1 MVMPVGR
8 VYLLRHGETEWSLS
22 GRHTGRTDIPLTDR
36 GRELA
41 AEAGRLVPD
50 LRDTPPALVLTSPR
64 SRARDTARLAGLHV
78 DDVDDRLAEW
88 DYGEYEGRTTPEI
101 RETVPGWTVWTHPCP
116 GGETA
121 DEVGKRADG
130 LIAHVTD
137 ALGQG
142 DVVLVGHGHFSRVLV
157 ARWIGLP
164 ATEGVRF
171 AMDAASWAVLG
182 HERGV
187 PRLDHVNLPPKGTP

>member
-1 MVMPVGR
+1 MTAGR
-8 VYLLRHGETEWSLS
+8 VFLLRHGETEWSRS
-22 GRHTGRTDIPLTDR
+22 GKHTGRTDVPLTER

-41 AEAGRLVPD
+41 TAAGRLIAG
-50 LRDTPPALVLTSPR
+50 LRDAAPPALVLTSPR
-64 SRARDTARLAGLHV
+64 GRAQDTARLAGFRV
-78 DDVDDRLAEW
+78 DDVDERLAEW

-121 DEVGKRADG
+121 DEVGRRADG
-130 LIAHVTD
+130 VLAHAAG
-137 ALGQG
+137 ALERG
-142 DVVLVGHGHFSRVLV
+142 DVVLVGHGHFSRVLL

-171 AMDAASWAVLG
+171 AMEAASLAVLG

-187 PRLDHVNLPPKGTP
+187 PRLDHVNLNPKGAS

>member
-1 MVMPVGR
+1 MSGR
-8 VYLLRHGETEWSLS
+8 VFLLRHGETEWSRS
-22 GRHTGRTDIPLTDR
+22 GKHTGRTDIPLTQR

-41 AEAGRLVPD
+41 TAAGRLIAG
-50 LRDTPPALVLTSPR
+50 LRDATPPTLVLTSPR
-64 SRARDTARLAGLHV
+64 SRAQDTARLAGFRV
-78 DDVDDRLAEW
+78 DDVDERLAEW

-121 DEVGKRADG
+121 DEVGRRADG
-130 LIAHVTD
+130 VLAHAAS
-137 ALGQG
+137 ALERG
-142 DVVLVGHGHFSRVLV
+142 DVVLVGHGHFSRALL

-171 AMDAASWAVLG
+171 AMEAASLAVLG

-187 PRLDHVNLPPKGTP
+187 PRLDHVNLNPKGTS